1 MFEHALPDGTQA
13 DYVHCDRQGRPMA
26 ALEAKWPSI
35 DPVRALDRGRHYAER
50 LGAPFVFLSNGEEV
64 RFRDQEAAAI
74 HATRMVIS
82 DPDRR
87 LRRGW
92 PGFRKQRMAR
102 DPVLSATLQRC
113 SWSMSV
119 KPVCPLPVGHPWRS
133 CAVSFH
139 AVRPPC
145 LARKSG
151 KELPHLGILLNPRAK
166 L

>member
-1 MFEHALPDGTQA
+1 
-13 DYVHCDRQGRPMA
+13 
-26 ALEAKWPSI
+26 LEAKWPSI

-102 DPVLSATLQRC
+102 EPARSVTIRC
-113 SWSMSV
+113 RSRPPPANTVSF
-119 KPVCPLPVGHPWRS
+119 LPVDHPCGS
-133 CAVSFH
+133 
-139 AVRPPC
+139 
-145 LARKSG
+145 
-151 KELPHLGILLNPRAK
+151 
-166 L
+166 